1 MRLALIMNQEAG
13 IPNPRQ
19 LERKVKTFRLLSAM
33 FGKIGLSL
41 SGGRRGKEVYLDTQ
55 QGKVRALLYGFE
67 NEEVRPLYIN
77 LHGGGFV
84 LGNPEMEDRYLP
96 GLAEAA
102 GVKIISVD
110 YSLAPEA
117 PFPVALDEC
126 YAVALYAKEHASEL
140 RIDPTKIGIGG
151 QSAGGNLS
159 AAVCLMD
166 GERKELGIKCLVLVY
181 PPLDLYT
188 DPINKPKPKGAIS
201 PKMARMFDAAY
212 VGERGKARNP
222 LISPYYA
229 TAEQLRLFPPTLVIT
244 AELDSL
250 APEAEAFA
258 EKLREAGV
266 EVTLRRF
273 EGARHGFNVRGDPG
287 TQESWQLVA
296 QHLRRHLQT

>member
-1 MRLALIMNQEAG
+1 MERERR
-13 IPNPRQ
+13 IPNAKQ
-19 LERKVKTFRLLSAM
+19 VERKVKAFRFLSSM
-33 FGKIGLSL
+33 FGQISMSL
-41 SGGRRGKEVYLDTQ
+41 SGGRRGKELYLDTQ
-55 QGKVRALLYGFE
+55 QGRVRVLTYGFDNKE
-67 NEEVRPLYIN
+67 TRPLYIN

-84 LGNPEMEDRYLP
+84 LGSPEMEDRYLP

-102 GVKIISVD
+102 GVKIISID

-117 PFPVALDEC
+117 PFPVALNQS
-126 YAVALYAKEHASEL
+126 YAVASYAKEHAKEL
-140 RIDPTKIGIGG
+140 GIDPARIGMGG

-166 GERKELGIKCLVLVY
+166 AEQKELNLKCLVLVY

-188 DPINKPKPKGAIS
+188 DPINKPVVKGAIS
-201 PKMARMFDAAY
+201 PKMARLFDAAY
-212 VGERGKARNP
+212 VGDRSRARDP

-229 TAEQLRLFPPTLVIT
+229 SPEQLRSFPPTLVIT

-250 APEAEAFA
+250 APEAEAFV

-266 EVTLRRF
+266 TVALRRF

-287 TQESWQLVA
+287 TDESWQLVA
-296 QHLRRHLQT
+296 AHLRKHLQP